1 MRNGVALACPTNPN
15 RVGLRLAP
23 PHSAEAR
30 KSRMAKRF
38 SRNAIV
44 STMDSRARN
53 ILIRLSL
60 LLGSTLLFFGGIE
73 VALRVTGIV
82 SVKPNPPKI
91 YQKSSASEISYEL
104 KPNISLRAYRSTVTT
119 NSLGFRS
126 QEVDTEMPLIAVLG
140 DSITFGYGVDDN
152 ETIPAHLQRLLPH
165 HTILNAGV
173 PGYNLVQQRTTYREK
188 IQKLHPSALI
198 LLFHFNDVEETN
210 MDIAELDRD
219 GILRPQGWQPQA
231 QTCSPITTGLFGL
244 FPGKC
249 WLDRHSAFYVAIKK
263 YLNAHQAQEDL
274 KEQEH
279 TYRTDPFAE
288 NIRDESLQR
297 YAVELHTLR
306 QLLPRNFPRLF
317 IIWPERHLH
326 FVARP
331 KLKEIAQKEG
341 FRVLD
346 LYEVFGNHP
355 QTLSW
360 DNVHPSPATNAEA
373 AQVIAAALEHYE
385 LLP

>member
-1 MRNGVALACPTNPN
+1 MKNALTN
-15 RVGLRLAP
+15 
-23 PHSAEAR
+23 
-30 KSRMAKRF
+30 
-38 SRNAIV
+38 IC
-44 STMDSRARN
+44 
-53 ILIRLSL
+53 L
-60 LLGSTLLFFGGIE
+60 LLGSLLFFFGGIE
-73 VALRVTGIV
+73 FALRVTGIV
-82 SVKPNPPKI
+82 AVKPNPPKI
-91 YQKSSASEISYEL
+91 YQKSSIPEIGYEL
-104 KPNISLRAYRSTVTT
+104 KPNISLRAYRATVTT

-126 QEVDTEMPLIAVLG
+126 QEIDPDRPLIAVIG
-140 DSITFGYGVDDN
+140 DSIAFGYGVEDS
-152 ETIPAHLQRLLPH
+152 ETIPARLQRLLPR

-188 IQKLHPSALI
+188 LQKLHPSALI

-210 MDIAELDRD
+210 MNIAELDSD
-219 GILRPQGWQPQA
+219 GILRPQGWKPQA
-231 QTCSPITTGLFGL
+231 QTCSPITAGLFGL
-244 FPGKC
+244 LPGKC
-249 WLDRHSAFYVAIKK
+249 WLDQHSALYVALKK
-263 YLNAHQAQEDL
+263 YLNARQAQEDL
-274 KEQEH
+274 REQEY

-288 NIRDESLQR
+288 NIRDESLER

-306 QLLPRNFPRLF
+306 QLLPRNLPRLF

-326 FVARP
+326 LVARP

-341 FRVLD
+341 FQLLD

-373 AQVIAAALEHYE
+373 ADVIAAALEHDG